1 MMLPN
6 HYLNIFRLL
15 PQETFRPPRLAA
27 HLMVV
32 FHTRSC
38 WQARDGHLPEIPR
51 GHERALQGNEISVG
65 AF

>member
-1 MMLPN
+1 MLPN
-6 HYLNIFRLL
+6 YYLNIFRLL
-15 PQETFRPPRLAA
+15 PQGTLRLPRLAA
-27 HLMVV
+27 HRIVV

-38 WQARDGHLPEIPR
+38 WQARDGRLPEIPW